1 MKLRVGLIATAMT
14 MSTSIAAAYDFE
26 CMNSCRTEA
35 SRCGEEAQ
43 TCNVDCKNEWQRGME
58 EPMRRAGQIGV
69 GGAGGG
75 VAEMSELM
83 HQQGVLGREL
93 DRCREACTVVT
104 QRCRRENQR
113 CESQCT
119 AAEAANFNA
128 AYAEQQARENERRQI
143 ENERQQNC
151 SRLIAD
157 WNSTVARGNRE
168 KTREGQARA
177 RAALDSIRDEA
188 APYKCG
194 LPRY

>member
-1 MKLRVGLIATAMT
+1 MKIRITLLATAMT
-14 MSTSIAAAYDFE
+14 MSAAFAGAYDFE

-43 TCNVDCKNEWQRGME
+43 TCSVDCKNEWQRSMD
-58 EPMRRAGQIGV
+58 EPMRRV
-69 GGAGGG
+69 GGAGGL
-75 VAEMSELM
+75 AEMSELM
-83 HQQGVLGREL
+83 HQQGVLSREL
-93 DRCREACTVVT
+93 ERCREACSVVA

-119 AAEAANFNA
+119 AAEATSFNT
-128 AYAEQQARENERRQI
+128 AYAEQQARETERR
-143 ENERQQNC
+143 QNC
-151 SRLIAD
+151 SRLIAE

-177 RAALDSIRDEA
+177 QAALDSIRDEA
-188 APYKCG
+188 APYQCG